1 MANALGSSQ
10 RASDDDLQVD
20 VEGAGLPGPGQ
31 RSLELAE
38 HLRLAD
44 HQGVEAAGDEK
55 QMSHRIVAR
64 EPIGEAPPGLE
75 RQLVRPQAKRFE
87 QSIGRVVRRGD
98 RVKLGP
104 VAGRE
109 KDAAVDQIMVDKT
122 TNALANPGFGNESL
136 FPDVEWG

>member
-1 MANALGSSQ
+1 
-10 RASDDDLQVD
+10 
-20 VEGAGLPGPGQ
+20 
-31 RSLELAE
+31 
-38 HLRLAD
+38 
-44 HQGVEAAGDEK
+44 
-55 QMSHRIVAR
+55 
-64 EPIGEAPPGLE
+64 
-75 RQLVRPQAKRFE
+75 VRPQAKRFE